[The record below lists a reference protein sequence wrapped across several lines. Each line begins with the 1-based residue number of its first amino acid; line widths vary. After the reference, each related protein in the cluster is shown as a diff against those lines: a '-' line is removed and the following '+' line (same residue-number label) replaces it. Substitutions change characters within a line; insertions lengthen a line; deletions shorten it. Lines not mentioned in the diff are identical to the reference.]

1 MKPAL
6 ATTAASN
13 KTSSRMTDGKRTAP
27 KAPWKA
33 KKRVQKSQNVLS
45 GPIMVRLRVESR
57 LCSALINAAI
67 NGFLHPG

>member
-1 MKPAL
+1 
-6 ATTAASN
+6 
-13 KTSSRMTDGKRTAP
+13 MTDGKRTAP
-27 KAPWKA
+27 KALWKA